1 MSTET
6 LTSLAMLKVKIDHG
20 GNYLDYLQP
29 FVVQVLVDHKSDRV
43 TSEFVNGHILE
54 QFGLVIPE
62 RTVQVVLKRLA
73 KKRFLEREMGVYRV
87 IKNLPNPN
95 IDDKK
100 RDAEKRIDS
109 VVSGLKAYSESIRK
123 PVSETEDA
131 VKSICAFLS
140 EFNISCL
147 RAYLRETAIPSIVG
161 NHKPDIVLVSKYILH
176 LQKNDPYRFESFMQ
190 MVQGHMLANAL
201 LCPDLQTA
209 PKAYQDVT
217 FYFDTPLLIR
227 LIGAEG
233 PAKKR
238 AIRGL
243 VQLLH
248 ELKGNISA
256 FSHSRH
262 ELDAVLDGA
271 ATYIDSRNGRGT
283 IVLEARRVG
292 ATKSDLLLLKNQ
304 IDSKLSEF
312 RIKIADTPPYIEKF
326 QIDETEFEKHLDD
339 EISYYNAR
347 AKQFDIN
354 SLRSIYAIRENLS
367 PVSLE
372 KCKAVLVTSNAGFA
386 RAAWKYGQ
394 KHQLSPEVSGV
405 ITDFS
410 LANLAWLKAP
420 MGAIDIPETEIFA
433 YAYGA
438 LSPSRDF
445 LEKFM
450 NEIDKL
456 EKGGQITVRDHQ
468 LLRSSS
474 FVSDDLMELT
484 LGDETALTSETIF
497 ETLERVKEEILDEEG
512 GKLDEEKK
520 QHENTRYALDSTKQK
535 NHHII
540 RKIYWRCHRKAQ
552 ICARVTIGLVVGL
565 LIVPV
570 IITGAFLRLG
580 LLPMIP
586 ALFQY
591 TIAFFVGLLALL
603 GIWGGVNVKGVY
615 PKIQAKFRNWFL
627 KREAKILDIDIDEF
641 ANRK

>member
-6 LTSLAMLKVKIDHG
+6 LTSLAMLKVKIDRDG
-20 GNYLDYLQP
+20 DYLDYLQP

-54 QFGLVIPE
+54 QFGLAIPE
-62 RTVQVVLKRLA
+62 RTIQIVLRRLA
-73 KKRFLEREMGVYRV
+73 KKRFLKKEEGVYRTV
-87 IKNLPNPN
+87 ADLPNPK

-100 RDAEKRIDS
+100 QDAEKHINA
-109 VVSGLKAYSESIRK
+109 VVSGLKSYSKSIGR
-123 PVSETEDA
+123 PISETKVA
-131 VKSICAFLS
+131 VDSICSFLS

-147 RAYLRETAIPSIVG
+147 RAYLRETVIPGVGG
-161 NHKPDIVLVSKYILH
+161 NHKPDIVLVSKYIVH
-176 LQKNDPYRFESFMQ
+176 LQKNDTYRFDSFMQ

-217 FYFDTPLLIR
+217 FYFDTPLLVR

-238 AIRGL
+238 AIRSM
-243 VQLLH
+243 VELLH
-248 ELKGNISA
+248 RLNGKISV

-262 ELDAVLDGA
+262 ELDAVLEGA
-271 ATYIDSRNGRGT
+271 AAHIDSRNGRGA

-292 ATKSDLLLLKNQ
+292 ITKSDLLLRKNQ
-304 IDSKLSEF
+304 IDDELIELK
-312 RIKIADTPPYIEKF
+312 IKIEDAPPYIKEF
-326 QIDETEFEKHLDD
+326 QIGETEFEKHLDD
-339 EISYYNAR
+339 EVSYYNPR

-354 SLRSIYAIRENLS
+354 SLRSIYAIRKNLS

-372 KCKAVLVTSNAGFA
+372 KCRAVLVTSNTGFA
-386 RAAWKYGQ
+386 QAAWKYGQ
-394 KHQLSPEVSGV
+394 KHHPSSEVSGV

-420 MGAIDIPETEIFA
+420 MGAPDVPETEIFA

-445 LEKFM
+445 LEKFL

-484 LGDETALTSETIF
+484 LGDEMALTAETIF
-497 ETLERVKEEILDEEG
+497 ETLGRVKEEILHEER
-512 GKLDEEKK
+512 GKLSEAKK
-520 QHENTRYALDSTKQK
+520 QHENTQHALDSTRQK
-535 NHHII
+535 NHRII
-540 RKIYWRCHRKAQ
+540 GKIYWQCHRKAQ
-552 ICARVTIGLVVGL
+552 ICARVLGLAVGL

-570 IITGAFLRLG
+570 IMMGAFLGLG

-586 ALFQY
+586 SFFRHV
-591 TIAFFVGLLALL
+591 IAFFVGVISLL
-603 GIWGGVNVKGVY
+603 GIWGMNAKNVY

-641 ANRK
+641 ADHE